1 MGSAQV
7 QAFTHLHVHSTY
19 TLLGATASVR
29 ALTVRAAKAG
39 MTHLALTDTNVLYGA
54 VAFSQACRRAEIQP
68 IMGMVLTV
76 RPPALP
82 DDDVT
87 PDQLVL
93 LATGVTGY
101 RSLCRLSSALQS
113 QPDRETLVKA
123 GVAWETLKA
132 QRAGLICI
140 AGGRHSRLDAW
151 LRTGQT
157 QAANIYLGRL
167 AGLFEEQLYLALE
180 LHAPADQELAR
191 HVNGL
196 GRRFGLPTVAVQP
209 VYCLDPAERA
219 RLRLLAAVDHN
230 CHLDA
235 VPATALPAGD
245 DSTVDLHWLDPATM
259 AERFAAFPA
268 ALAATQTIAD
278 QCEPAL
284 PDGRPIWP
292 ALTLPT
298 GATPNEHLTTLATT
312 GLRQQ
317 YGATPEPAITAR
329 LHREL
334 AIILQ
339 AGYAP
344 LFLLVADI
352 VRYAR
357 TEQIPVSTRGSV
369 ANSLVAYCI
378 GITTVD
384 PIVHDLLFERFLNP
398 ERSNPPDIDLDFCS
412 IRRDE
417 VIDYVRHTYG
427 EERVAMV
434 ATVSTMQP
442 RSAVGETAKAYGL
455 PEEEAKTL
463 VKLLPDHW
471 QPDPRRRV
479 NSDLATILEKVA
491 DPHHQAVITAAYGI
505 IGQPHHLSI
514 HPGGLVVT
522 PGPLTDVAPVQWT
535 PKGLL
540 ITQFD
545 HNEVEAIGL
554 PKVDLLGI
562 RALTVLAETTKL
574 VRQHADPDFQLDD
587 LPLADPLT
595 AAMLAAGDTV
605 GVFQCESTGAR
616 RTLRQLN
623 VTTVQ
628 DLAVSNAFFKPGPAT
643 GGMATSF
650 IRRYRGEEAVTY
662 LHPALEPILGATK
675 GVLLFQEQVL
685 RVATMLAGL
694 SWLEADSLRRGMSKF
709 QPEAMEQM
717 RTRFVE
723 GCQRPA
729 PAGPALTLEQ
739 ATTLWEQVRAFAGYG
754 FNQGH
759 ATAYAD
765 VSYRSAW
772 LKAHYPAE
780 FLTARLAN
788 YGGFYH
794 PAIYLAE
801 AQRLGIAVRPP
812 HVNHSRRHF
821 TLAFA
826 GADGE
831 LPLLWM
837 GLGQVRSLR
846 RRTVAA
852 LLAQR
857 KKRPFSS
864 LTDLRERVELQ
875 GKELTH
881 LIQGGALDGLGESRA
896 ALLAAAQQK
905 HDTVRAWQLTFDFSE
920 PTVAPESA
928 EQRLQWER
936 QVLGQPVS
944 VHPVAVMGEV
954 RTSCRTLTQAAAQ
967 PGRKVRLAV
976 TRLPGWTG
984 GKGFFISDGATY
996 AVAILTGKLGTPRP
1010 WQPLVLTGRWT
1021 TDEWGGSWV
1030 QVEAWE
1036 AVGVSR
1042 AVETAS

>member
-1 MGSAQV
+1 MP
-7 QAFTHLHVHSTY
+7 AFTHLHVHSTY

-29 ALTVRAAKAG
+29 ALTARAANAG
-39 MTHLALTDTNVLYGA
+39 MTHLALTDTNALYGA
-54 VAFSQACRRAEIQP
+54 VAFSQACRRAKLQP
-68 IMGMVLTV
+68 ILGMVLTV

-82 DDDVT
+82 DADGL

-93 LATGVTGY
+93 LATGPTGY
-101 RSLCRLSSALQS
+101 RSLCRLSSALQA
-113 QPDRETLVKA
+113 QPEREAAVKV
-123 GVAWETLKA
+123 GVSWETLKE
-132 QRAGLICI
+132 QHTGLICI
-140 AGGRHSRLDAW
+140 AGGRHSRLDGW
-151 LRTGQT
+151 LRAGQS

-167 AGLFEEQLYLALE
+167 AALFEEQLYLALE
-180 LHAPADQELAR
+180 LHTPADHEVAR
-191 HVNGL
+191 QITTL

-209 VYCLDPAERA
+209 IYCLEPTERP
-219 RLRLLAAVDHN
+219 RLRLLAAIDHN
-230 CHLDA
+230 CPLAA
-235 VPATALPAGD
+235 VPITALPASD
-245 DSTVDLHWLDPATM
+245 DPKVDLHWLDPEPM
-259 AERFAAFPA
+259 VERFAAFPA

-278 QCEPAL
+278 QCAPAL

-292 ALTLPT
+292 VLKLPT
-298 GATPNEHLTTLATT
+298 GVTPNDHLSTLATT
-312 GLRQQ
+312 GLHQA
-317 YGATPEPAITAR
+317 YGATPAATITTR
-329 LHREL
+329 LRQEL
-334 AIILQ
+334 AIIIQ

-357 TEQIPVSTRGSV
+357 AERIPVSTRGSV

-384 PIVHDLLFERFLNP
+384 PIAHDLLFERFLNP
-398 ERSNPPDIDLDFCS
+398 ERTSPPDIDLDFCS

-417 VIDYVRHTYG
+417 VIDYVRRTYG

-434 ATVSTMQP
+434 ATVSTMRP

-455 PEEEAKTL
+455 AEEEAKTL
-463 VKLLPDHW
+463 VKLLPDSWH
-471 QPDPRRRV
+471 PDPRRRV
-479 NSDLATILEKVA
+479 NSSLEAILEKVT
-491 DPHHQAVITAAYGI
+491 DPRHREIVAAAYSL

-522 PGPLTDVAPVQWT
+522 PGPLTDVTPVQWT

-540 ITQFD
+540 ITQYD
-545 HNEVEAIGL
+545 HGEVEALGL

-562 RALTVLAETTKL
+562 RALTVLAETARL
-574 VRQHADPDFQLDD
+574 VRQHADPDFQLDAI
-587 LPLADPLT
+587 PLADSLT
-595 AAMLAAGDTV
+595 ATLLAAGDTV
-605 GVFQCESTGAR
+605 GVFQCESTGSR

-623 VTTVQ
+623 ATTVQ
-628 DLAVSNAFFKPGPAT
+628 DLAIANAFFKPGPAT

-662 LHPALEPILGATK
+662 LHPALESILGATK

-685 RVATMLAGL
+685 RVATALAGL
-694 SWLEADSLRRGMSKF
+694 SWLEADSLRKGMSKF
-709 QPEAMEQM
+709 QPEAMERM
-717 RTRFVE
+717 HARFVE

-729 PAGPALTLEQ
+729 PTGPAFTQEQ

-788 YGGFYH
+788 YGGFHH

-801 AQRLGIAVRPP
+801 AQRLGIGVRPP

-821 TLAFA
+821 TLALV
-826 GADGE
+826 GE
-831 LPLLWM
+831 EGDAPLLWM

-852 LLAQR
+852 ILSQR
-857 KKRPFSS
+857 KTRPFAS
-864 LTDLRERVELQ
+864 LGDLRTRVELQ
-875 GKELTH
+875 TKELTH
-881 LIQGGALDGLGESRA
+881 LIQCGALDGLGESRS
-896 ALLAAAQQK
+896 ALLAAAQEK
-905 HDTVRAWQLTFDFSE
+905 PNNVGAWQLTLAFDE
-920 PTVAPESA
+920 PTIAAESDG
-928 EQRLQWER
+928 QRLQWER

-944 VHPVAVMGEV
+944 VHPVAIMGAA
-954 RTSCRTLTQAAAQ
+954 RTGCRTLTQAGTQ

-984 GKGFFISDGATY
+984 GKGFFVSDGATY
-996 AVAILTGKLGTPRP
+996 AVAIPTGKLGTPRP
-1010 WQPLVLTGRWT
+1010 WQPLVVTGRWT
-1021 TDEWGGSWV
+1021 LDEWGGGWV

-1036 AVGVSR
+1036 AVGTPLAGR
-1042 AVETAS
+1042 PQGN